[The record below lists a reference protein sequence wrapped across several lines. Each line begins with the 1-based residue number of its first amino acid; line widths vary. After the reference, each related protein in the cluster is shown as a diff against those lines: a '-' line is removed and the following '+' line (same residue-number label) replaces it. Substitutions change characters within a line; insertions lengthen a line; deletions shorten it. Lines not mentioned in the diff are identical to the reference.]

1 MRQHLAALATAAA
14 LGFLLLPVPAANAM
28 PAGAASGIRQGLAD
42 TNMIEQVVRIC
53 HRNVRTGE
61 RRCWIDRSRPP
72 TVCHVIRER
81 DGTRR
86 LDCY

>member
-1 MRQHLAALATAAA
+1 MRLHFAALATAAT
-14 LGFLLLPVPAANAM
+14 LGFFMLPAPAANAM
-28 PAGAASGIRQGLAD
+28 PGTASSIQQGLAA
-42 TNMIEQVVRIC
+42 TNMIEQVVRVC
-53 HRNVRTGE
+53 HRNVRTGQ
-61 RRCWIDRSRPP
+61 RRCWIDRSQPP